1 MPVQEVV
8 RDAPPARALRRAHE
22 VRTVS
27 LFRQQHSQAV
37 CIPREFEFKGA
48 QTVEIE
54 RRGDELVLRPVRRKR
69 APFISLLGMRSE
81 IVPERSP
88 IGEPEKLL
96 QDFQ

>member
-1 MPVQEVV
+1 MHVQEIA
-8 RDAPPARALRRAHE
+8 RDAPPARALRRPHE
-22 VRTVS
+22 VRKVS
-27 LFRQQHSQAV
+27 LFQQQHNQVV

-81 IVPERSP
+81 IVPERTP

-96 QDFQ
+96 RDFQ